1 MSRLTELERLDIG
14 NNDFTEIP
22 EGKRLLTRTKGEGE
36 GLRLIF
42 VEVNGLRGSN
52 KGITYKK

>member
-22 EGKRLLTRTKGEGE
+22 EGK
-36 GLRLIF
+36 F
-42 VEVNGLRGSN
+42 VMEDCVCVNEQI
-52 KGITYKK
+52 KTEI